1 MKVHIVI
8 DPETCVGI
16 GKCEEIAEEAV
27 ELGDDGVSHVTGVA
41 VDLEVAPLGIDFG
54 AVSIGDAATR
64 EITLLN
70 HGQVEI
76 ILDDATTSSARF
88 AVASGPKCEPD
99 ATTTTRA
106 GAADRRNGSRS
117 WVSRK

>member
-41 VDLEVAPLGIDFG
+41 VDGVVA
-54 AVSIGDAATR
+54 
-64 EITLLN
+64 
-70 HGQVEI
+70 
-76 ILDDATTSSARF
+76 
-88 AVASGPKCEPD
+88 
-99 ATTTTRA
+99 
-106 GAADRRNGSRS
+106 RNLCDS
-117 WVSRK
+117 